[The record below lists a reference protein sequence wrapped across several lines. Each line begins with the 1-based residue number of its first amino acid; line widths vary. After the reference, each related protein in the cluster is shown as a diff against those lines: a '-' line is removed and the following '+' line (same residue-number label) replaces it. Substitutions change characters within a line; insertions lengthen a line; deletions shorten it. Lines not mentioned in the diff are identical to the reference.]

1 VISRRP
7 LLLSDAAPTNRL
19 IIAGGGL
26 AGSLAALAIAG
37 RRPDVDLLLVEG
49 ADRLGGNHI
58 WSFFDSD
65 VAAADKWLV
74 EPLISA
80 RWRSYEVRFPAHRRV
95 IDEAYQSIRSERLDE
110 VVRARLGER
119 RLRLGARIAAVEPD
133 AVVLESGE
141 RLSGAVLDARGGG
154 QLEALE
160 LGWQKFLGV
169 DFRFDTPHGVDR
181 PVIMDATVDQS
192 EGYRF
197 VYLLPFSATELLVED
212 TYYSDAPDLDAA
224 ALRSRIDE
232 YLAARGLGR
241 GRAVREETGVLPVTI
256 GGDLDAFLAGSGP
269 AKLGMRGGF
278 FHPTTG
284 YSLPDAVR
292 VAALLARQP
301 ALSAA
306 ALHALLDAEA
316 RRLWRRRGFY
326 RMLNR
331 MLFHA
336 AKPSERYKVL
346 QRFYRLSPG
355 LIGRFY
361 SGRSTRADKLRTLV
375 GKPPIPIPVAVSVLV
390 RRRRVA

>member
-7 LLLSDAAPTNRL
+7 HLLSDAVPTNRL

-26 AGSLAALAIAG
+26 AGSLAALAIAE
-37 RRPDVDLLLVEG
+37 RCPDVDLLLVEG

-110 VVRARLGER
+110 VVQARLGER
-119 RLRLGARIAAVEPD
+119 RLRLGARIASVEPD

-154 QLEALE
+154 QLAALE

-169 DFRFDTPHGVDR
+169 DFHFDTPHGVDR

-212 TYYSDAPDLDAA
+212 TYYSDTPDLDAA
-224 ALRSRIDE
+224 ALRSRIGE
-232 YLAARGLGR
+232 YLVRNGLGQ

-256 GGDLDAFLAGSGP
+256 GGDFAAFLADGGL

-301 ALSAA
+301 ALSGT
-306 ALHALLDAEA
+306 ALHALLEAEA

-361 SGRSTRADKLRTLV
+361 SGRSTRADKLRTLI
-375 GKPPIPIPVAVSVLV
+375 GKPPIPIPVAVSALV